1 MSDAVLTPVLKA
13 YAVMIL
19 LLTLAVGLVTALLPN
34 LPVPPAI
41 ALPVLFITAM
51 EAGRKFAL
59 GTARALRKR
68 AG

>member
-13 YAVMIL
+13 YAV
-19 LLTLAVGLVTALLPN
+19 PN
-34 LPVPPAI
+34 LPVPPAV

-68 AG
+68 VG